1 MSTDPIVDAHHHVW
15 DLSVRDQDWISGDAL
30 APIRRDF
37 ALDDLENEAS
47 SAGVGATVLVQT
59 IAVAEETPEFL
70 ALAAASPLVAGV
82 VGWVDLTAP
91 DVTDAIAALRALP
104 GGEFLVGVRHLV
116 QAEPDPQWL
125 LRPDVTRGL
134 AAVASA
140 GLVYDLLVL
149 PRQIP
154 AAVTAAASLPELT
167 FVLDHLGKP
176 PIAEGELGPWADNIN
191 ALAALP
197 NTVCKLSGMVTEA
210 AWDAWTVQ
218 DLRPFAET
226 ALDAFGPDRIMF
238 GSDWPVC
245 LLAASYRDVVDAARD
260 LTGSLSPAEQAAV
273 FAGTATR
280 IYRLREGNR

>member
-1 MSTDPIVDAHHHVW
+1 MSIDPIVDAHHHVW

-37 ALDDLENEAS
+37 ALDDLESEAS

-70 ALAAASPLVAGV
+70 ALAAASSLVAGV

-125 LRPDVTRGL
+125 LRPDVARGL

-176 PIAEGELGPWADNIN
+176 PIAEGELGPWADNIK

-245 LLAASYRDVVDAARD
+245 LLAASYRDVVDAAKD